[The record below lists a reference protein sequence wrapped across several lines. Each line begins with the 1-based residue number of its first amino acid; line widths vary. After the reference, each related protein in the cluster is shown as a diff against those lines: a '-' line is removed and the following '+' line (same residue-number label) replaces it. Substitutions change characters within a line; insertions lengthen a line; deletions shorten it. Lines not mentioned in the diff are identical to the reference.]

1 MEDDDKSLE
10 MRLIFT
16 KIPGP
21 KSKQEERFQSK
32 SKQEISRVELPFPE
46 NCLKTE
52 RVKNPTKNPIRNIAA
67 ARVIASKYKDVKSKT
82 DSNFGK
88 SSTGG
93 KSQKEELENSAKFN
107 TRKDPFYE
115 SEEYKVRIYYEII
128 FYHKWILVNIFL
140 FYVK

>member
-10 MRLIFT
+10 MRLIFA

-32 SKQEISRVELPFPE
+32 SKQEISRVEPPCPE
-46 NCLKTE
+46 LKAE
-52 RVKNPTKNPIRNIAA
+52 RVKNPTKNPIRSIAA